1 MFKKIPPKFTVVSY
15 CDYPHFIDVL
25 QVVKTDS
32 VVTQISSKKRISD
45 IYLVSGNEFSLD
57 AQLKA
62 GVPLKEVKS
71 QVLDASFSDDFVEN
85 LFVDD
90 VEELASNID

>member
-15 CDYPHFIDVL
+15 CDYPHFIDVS

-32 VVTQISSKKRISD
+32 VVSQISSKKRICD

-62 GVPLKEVKS
+62 GVPLKEVNSK
-71 QVLDASFSDDFVEN
+71 VLEPSFSTDFVNN
-85 LFVDD
+85 LLIDD
-90 VEELASNID
+90 VDELATNID